1 MTFLSKTHN
10 PTQTM
15 KENEETGEYVPAKE
29 EDKSPE
35 TNLNETEVRDIF
47 QCEDQKNSHKDAHQ
61 GE

>member
-1 MTFLSKTHN
+1 
-10 PTQTM
+10 M